1 MFDTV
6 LVANRG
12 EIAVRIIS
20 SLRAMGIRSVA
31 VYSDE
36 DARARH
42 VREADL
48 AIHLGSSAARESYLN
63 IERVLAAAT
72 SCAAQAVH
80 PGYGFLS
87 ENADFVRACES
98 AGVVFIGPSAES
110 VEMMG
115 DKIAAKAAVA
125 QAGVL
130 VVPGRAH
137 PGMDDGELTR
147 VAEEIGYPVLVKPSA
162 GGGGKGMRL
171 VHSREALAEAIFSAR
186 RESAASFGDDT
197 LFIER
202 YLESPRH
209 IEVQIL
215 VDNFGH
221 GVHLGER
228 ECSLQRRHQKVIE
241 EAPSPLLSEGARREL
256 TDAALRV
263 AAVAQYR
270 GVGTV
275 EFIVSSQR
283 PEEFYFM
290 EMNTRLQVEHPV
302 TELVTGLDLV
312 EQQLRVAAGESLS
325 FSQDDVRLVGHAIEA
340 RIYAEDPSRDFLPTG
355 GELLFVREPLVEG
368 VRVDSSLLTHTH
380 VGTTY
385 DPMLAKVISHG
396 ADRDQALSRLDR
408 ALSDLVTFG
417 VVTNTSFLRGLLAHD
432 DVRAGALDTN
442 LIARFLDERHTDEDD
457 EDLME
462 CASAFAVA
470 NLLERQRRS
479 LGTSRFDV
487 LDGWRVG
494 EHSTTHFSVQTSRA
508 EAIRVHAAGRRGEY
522 RVSVD
527 ERIPAANVKC
537 LDSRHVA
544 SHVRELTLNVGER
557 TFIALVA
564 VEGPLTWIAHRGTTS
579 WWRVLP
585 ARRSD
590 EASVDHDGDVRS
602 PMPGVVIQVNARAS
616 DTVSLGDTLL
626 VVEAMKM
633 EYPLRAPLAGDVAEL
648 LVRVGDQVVLD
659 QVVARV
665 RTGGV
670 ADADAVPSSSASSLG
685 LREEER

>member
-20 SLRAMGIRSVA
+20 TLRTMGIRSVA

-36 DARARH
+36 DAHARH
-42 VREADL
+42 VRDADL
-48 AIHLGSSAARESYLN
+48 AVRLGPSAARESYLN
-63 IERVLAAAT
+63 IERVLAAAR

-137 PGMDDGELTR
+137 AGMDDDELAR
-147 VAEEIGYPVLVKPSA
+147 VAEDIGYPILVKPSA

-171 VHSREALAEAIFSAR
+171 VRSRDDLAEALLSAR

-202 YLESPRH
+202 YIERPRH

-221 GVHLGER
+221 AVHLGER

-241 EAPSPLLSEGARREL
+241 EAPSPFVGEESRRKL

-275 EFIVSSQR
+275 EFIVSSQY
-283 PEEFYFM
+283 PDEFYFM

-302 TELVTGLDLV
+302 TEMVTGLDLV
-312 EQQLRVAAGESLS
+312 EMQLRVAAGEELP
-325 FSQDDVRLVGHAIEA
+325 FCQDDVRLVGHAIEA

-355 GELLFVREPLVEG
+355 GELLVVREPVGEG
-368 VRVDSSLLTHTH
+368 VRVDSALRAHTH

-385 DPMLAKVISHG
+385 DPMVAKVISHG
-396 ADRDQALSRLDR
+396 VDRNQALSRLDR

-417 VVTNTSFLRGLLAHD
+417 VVTNTSFLRRLLAHG
-432 DVRAGALDTN
+432 DVRAGALDTT
-442 LIARFLDERHTDEDD
+442 LIARLLEEDHVEVESDE
-457 EDLME
+457 LVE

-470 NLLERQRRS
+470 TLQELQGGAVGR
-479 LGTSRFDV
+479 SRFDV

-494 EHSTTHFSVQTSRA
+494 EHATTHFSLQSSFAGGLTVQVSG
-508 EAIRVHAAGRRGEY
+508 ERGEY
-522 RVSVD
+522 RITVD
-527 ERIPAANVKC
+527 DRSSEAHVRC
-537 LDSRHVA
+537 LDSRLLEP
-544 SHVRELTLNVGER
+544 HVRELTLNVDER
-557 TFIALVA
+557 TFVVLVA
-564 VEGPLTWIAHRGTTS
+564 HEGPMTWIAHRGTTS

-585 ARRSD
+585 ARRRED
-590 EASVDHDGDVRS
+590 VGINHDGDVRS
-602 PMPGVVIQVNARAS
+602 PMPGVVIHVGVRAN
-616 DTVSLGDTLL
+616 DRVSPGDALV

-633 EYPLRAPLAGDVAEL
+633 EYALRSPFTGQVEEL
-648 LVRVGDQVVLD
+648 LVHVGDQVVLD

-665 RTGGV
+665 R
-670 ADADAVPSSSASSLG
+670 ADVDEAASSSDQVHS
-685 LREEER
+685 

>member
-20 SLRAMGIRSVA
+20 TLRTMGIRSVA

-48 AIHLGSSAARESYLN
+48 AIRLGPSAARESYLN
-63 IERVLAAAT
+63 IERVLTAAT

-87 ENADFVRACES
+87 ENADFVRACER

-115 DKIAAKAAVA
+115 DKIAAKAVVA
-125 QAGVL
+125 QAGVR

-137 PGMDDGELTR
+137 AGMDDGELTR

-171 VHSREALAEAIFSAR
+171 VHAREALADALVSAR
-186 RESAASFGDDT
+186 REAAASFGDDT

-215 VDNFGH
+215 VDNYGH

-241 EAPSPLLSEGARREL
+241 EAPSPLLSEESRREL

-263 AAVAQYR
+263 GAVAQYR

-302 TELVTGLDLV
+302 TEMVTGLDLV
-312 EQQLRVAAGESLS
+312 EQQLRVAAGEALS

-355 GELLFVREPLVEG
+355 GELLFVREPIAEG
-368 VRVDSSLLTHTH
+368 VRVDSSLLAHTH

-385 DPMLAKVISHG
+385 DPMLAKVISYG
-396 ADRDQALSRLDR
+396 PDRDQALSRLDR
-408 ALSDLVTFG
+408 ALGDLVTFG

-442 LIARFLDERHTDEDD
+442 LIARFLDERRDADDD
-457 EDLME
+457 EDLVE

-479 LGTSRFDV
+479 TGASRFDV

-494 EHSTTHFSVQTSRA
+494 EHAATHFSLQSG
-508 EAIRVHAAGRRGEY
+508 AAALTVDVALRRGEY
-522 RVSVD
+522 RVAVD
-527 ERIPAANVKC
+527 GRIPTVSVRC
-537 LDSRHVA
+537 LESHDVA
-544 SHVRELTLNVGER
+544 HGVRELHLSVGER
-557 TFIALVA
+557 TFSVLVA
-564 VEGPLTWIAHRGTTS
+564 VEGSLTWIAHRGTTS
-579 WWRVLP
+579 WWRLLAP
-585 ARRSD
+585 RRRD
-590 EASVDHDGDVRS
+590 ETSVDHDGEVRS
-602 PMPGVVIQVNARAS
+602 PMPGVVIQVSTRAS
-616 DTVSLGDTLL
+616 DEVSLGDTLL

-633 EYPLRAPLAGDVAEL
+633 EYPVRAPLAGEIAEL

-665 RTGGV
+665 RGIEG
-670 ADADAVPSSSASSLG
+670 ADAVPAPSDRSPS
-685 LREEER
+685 

>member
-20 SLRAMGIRSVA
+20 TLRTMGIRSVA

-48 AIHLGSSAARESYLN
+48 AIRLGPSAARESYLN
-63 IERVLAAAT
+63 IERVLTAAT

-87 ENADFVRACES
+87 ENADFVRACER

-115 DKIAAKAAVA
+115 DKIAAKAVVA
-125 QAGVL
+125 QAGVR

-137 PGMDDGELTR
+137 AGMDDGELTR

-171 VHSREALAEAIFSAR
+171 VHAREALADALVSAR
-186 RESAASFGDDT
+186 REAAASFGDDT

-215 VDNFGH
+215 VDNYGH

-241 EAPSPLLSEGARREL
+241 EAPSPLLSEESRREL

-263 AAVAQYR
+263 GAVAQYR

-302 TELVTGLDLV
+302 TEMVTGLDLV
-312 EQQLRVAAGESLS
+312 EQQLRVAAGEALS

-355 GELLFVREPLVEG
+355 GELLFVREPIAEG
-368 VRVDSSLLTHTH
+368 VRVDSSLLAHTH

-385 DPMLAKVISHG
+385 DPMLAKVISYG
-396 ADRDQALSRLDR
+396 ADRDEALSRLDR
-408 ALSDLVTFG
+408 ALGDLVTFG

-442 LIARFLDERHTDEDD
+442 LIARFLDERRDADDD
-457 EDLME
+457 EDLVE

-479 LGTSRFDV
+479 NGASRFDV

-494 EHSTTHFSVQTSRA
+494 EHAATHFSLQSGAAALT
-508 EAIRVHAAGRRGEY
+508 VHAALRRGEY
-522 RVSVD
+522 RVAVD
-527 ERIPAANVKC
+527 GRIPTVSVRC
-537 LDSRHVA
+537 LESQDVA
-544 SHVRELTLNVGER
+544 HGVRELHLSVGER
-557 TFIALVA
+557 TFSVLVA
-564 VEGPLTWIAHRGTTS
+564 VEGSLTWIAHRGTTS
-579 WWRVLP
+579 WWRVLAP
-585 ARRSD
+585 RRRD
-590 EASVDHDGDVRS
+590 ETSIDHDGEVRS
-602 PMPGVVIQVNARAS
+602 PMPGVVIQVSARPS
-616 DTVSLGDTLL
+616 DEVSLGDTLL

-633 EYPLRAPLAGDVAEL
+633 EYPVRAPLAGEIAEL

-665 RTGGV
+665 RGV
-670 ADADAVPSSSASSLG
+670 EGADAVPAPSDRSRS
-685 LREEER
+685 

>member
-1 MFDTV
+1 
-6 LVANRG
+6 
-12 EIAVRIIS
+12 
-20 SLRAMGIRSVA
+20 
-31 VYSDE
+31 
-36 DARARH
+36 
-42 VREADL
+42 
-48 AIHLGSSAARESYLN
+48 
-63 IERVLAAAT
+63 
-72 SCAAQAVH
+72 
-80 PGYGFLS
+80 
-87 ENADFVRACES
+87 
-98 AGVVFIGPSAES
+98 VVFIGPSAES

-171 VHSREALAEAIFSAR
+171 VHERESLAEALLSAR

-241 EAPSPLLSEGARREL
+241 EAPSPLLSEESRREL

-275 EFIVSSQR
+275 EFIVSSRR

-302 TELVTGLDLV
+302 TEMVTGLDLV
-312 EQQLRVAAGESLS
+312 EQQLRVAAGEALS
-325 FSQDDVRLVGHAIEA
+325 FSQEDVRLVGHAIEA

-368 VRVDSSLLTHTH
+368 VRVDSSLLPHTH
-380 VGTTY
+380 VGTMY

-396 ADRDQALSRLDR
+396 ADRDQALNRLDR

-417 VVTNTSFLRGLLAHD
+417 VVTNASFLRGLLARD

-442 LIARFLDERHTDEDD
+442 LIARFLDERRTNEDD

-470 NLLERQRRS
+470 NLLDRQRRS
-479 LGTSRFDV
+479 PGTSRFDI

-494 EHSTTHFSVQTSRA
+494 EHSTTHFSVQSSRA
-508 EAIRVHAAGRRGEY
+508 EAIRVHVAGRRGEY

-527 ERIPAANVKC
+527 ERIPATNVRC

-544 SHVRELTLNVGER
+544 PPVRELTLNVGER
-557 TFIALVA
+557 TFIVLVE

-590 EASVDHDGDVRS
+590 DTSVDHDGDVRS

-633 EYPLRAPLAGDVAEL
+633 EYPLRAPLAGEVAEL

-665 RTGGV
+665 RTGEV
-670 ADADAVPSSSASSLG
+670 ADADAVPSASARTPG